1 MNIGSIARRPF
12 FDKFFLSPT
21 MPGFLRLALSDSLSF
36 NAEEHVGGAVN
47 NFHSHNFLKLPINS
61 GLKTIYRTA
70 EEIHYDGNHIT
81 TMLSLPDIIQIGGAA
96 AVEYAGGP
104 FINVK

>member
-1 MNIGSIARRPF
+1 MNIGSIARKPF
-12 FDKFFLSPT
+12 FDNFFLSPS

-36 NAEEHVGGAVN
+36 NSVEHSGGAIN
-47 NFHSHNFLKLPINS
+47 NFHSHNFLKLPVNS
-61 GLKTIYRTA
+61 GLKAFYKTA
-70 EEIHYDGNHIT
+70 EEIHHEGNHIT
-81 TMLSLPDIIQIGGAA
+81 VMLSLPDIIQIGGAS